1 MEATGKDLPL
11 RNSNIK
17 SSKMRSNSKLRRASS
32 EDSLMGRLYSRFC
45 NIESFSNDSNSLKE
59 LKERLLVRKEYVRKS
74 ENERDIAILT
84 IRRNLSRQEL
94 LLNN

>member
-1 MEATGKDLPL
+1 
-11 RNSNIK
+11 
-17 SSKMRSNSKLRRASS
+17 
-32 EDSLMGRLYSRFC
+32 MGRLYSRFC